1 MLYQHFE
8 FEHLKQ
14 HYKKIYYMLQ
24 RISKKAYYW
33 YPTQNKTFYFVSLKP
48 GWKYFLIQSYIVL
61 N

>member
-24 RISKKAYYW
+24 RISKKAYY
-33 YPTQNKTFYFVSLKP
+33 
-48 GWKYFLIQSYIVL
+48 
-61 N
+61 